1 MANTQIANPA
11 PLGLA
16 AFGLTTIMLSSAN
29 AGLWGGAG
37 LGAAVATALFYG
49 GITQLLAGMWEFMRG
64 STFGATAFSSFG
76 AFWLVLWYGITSKSF
91 GPGSLG
97 VFLMCFGV
105 ATFVLW
111 VAAIKIDIHHNLLFL
126 ALTITFAFLAY
137 GNWGAMG
144 HSGAVK
150 AGGWAGLVTAVIA
163 LYIAAKTLIN
173 DSWNRVILP

>member
-1 MANTQIANPA
+1 MANTNIADPA

-29 AGLWGGAG
+29 AGLWHGAG
-37 LGAAVATALFYG
+37 AGAAIAAALFYG
-49 GITQLLAGMWEFMRG
+49 GLTQLLAGMWEFMRG
-64 STFGATAFSSFG
+64 NTFGATAFSSFG
-76 AFWLVLWYGITSKSF
+76 AFWLAVWYGITQKSF
-91 GPGSLG
+91 GPGSVG
-97 VFLMCFGV
+97 VFMLCFAI

-111 VAAIKIDIHHNLLFL
+111 LAAIKHNMHLNLLFL
-126 ALTITFAFLAY
+126 ALFITFVFLAY

-150 AGGWAGLVTAVIA
+150 VGGWTGLVTAAIA

-173 DSWNRVILP
+173 ESWGRTVLP